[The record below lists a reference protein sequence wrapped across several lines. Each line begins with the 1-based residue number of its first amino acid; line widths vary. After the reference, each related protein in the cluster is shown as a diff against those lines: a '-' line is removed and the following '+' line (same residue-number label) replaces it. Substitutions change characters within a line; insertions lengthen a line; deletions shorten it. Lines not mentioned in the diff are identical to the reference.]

1 MKSLGSM
8 KKIDDLR
15 SVWQHEARDFSK
27 WLAQDENLALLS
39 SAIGIDIVLE
49 ELESPV
55 GGFSVDLFGT
65 EDGTDRKIIIENQL
79 EETNHDHSGKIS
91 LLASGKGTEVVVWIV
106 SHARDEHRQA
116 VQWLNQHTDSDI
128 GFFLIE
134 IELLQIDDS
143 LYAPRFNVVERP
155 NDWEKQVKAEEG
167 LSDTKKA
174 PTRALAGVQRIRTGK
189 QTVHPRIQTS

>member
-79 EETNHDHSGKIS
+79 EETNHDHLGKIIIY
-91 LLASGKGTEVVVWIV
+91 ASGKDAEVVVWIV